1 MATKKKGSAKKV
13 VAPTPTPTPTPKKK
27 SAEPKMPKGKWFH
40 AYRWAANPT
49 QVRILPDARGYDT
62 ADQALKSPLPR
73 MDPGMVHMA
82 VYVTEAKAP

>member
-13 VAPTPTPTPTPKKK
+13 AVAKPTPKKK
-27 SAEPKMPKGKWFH
+27 SAGPKMPKGQWFH
-40 AYRWAANPT
+40 AYRWASNPT

-82 VYVTEAKAP
+82 VYVTEPKTP